1 MCESASDASW
11 KNLMGMLPGGTHY
24 DDPGEF
30 NGPIDHLQNTGFG
43 KFLSEAGYF

>member
-1 MCESASDASW
+1 
-11 KNLMGMLPGGTHY
+11 MLPGGTHY

-30 NGPIDHLQNTGFG
+30 NGPIDYLQNTGFG